1 MVQLY
6 RHVCSSD
13 VLGSVGVIT
22 YRLGPDDGTLSVRT
36 QRTGAAAMAGHNLL
50 IHATRWDATIELG
63 AATRVEIE
71 VDGSSL
77 RVIDGSGGMQALQ
90 DEDIENIEQ
99 TIDDEV
105 LHGRPVTF
113 RSAEVEPQG
122 AGLHVRGELTLN
134 GKSEPL
140 AFDLAI
146 TADGGLE
153 AVAVVKQSDWGMKP
167 YSGLFGALKVVDEV
181 EVAIEARLPEP
192 QSE

>member
-50 IHATRWDATIELG
+50 IHATRWNATIGLG
-63 AATRVEIE
+63 PAARVEVE

-77 RVIDGSGGMQALQ
+77 RVIERSGGMQALQ
-90 DEDIENIEQ
+90 DEDKQNSEQ

-105 LHGRPVTF
+105 LHGELVTF
-113 RSAEVEPQG
+113 RSSKVEPQG
-122 AGLHVRGELTLN
+122 AGLRVDGDLTLN
-134 GKSEPL
+134 GATHPV
-140 AFDLAI
+140 AF
-146 TADGGLE
+146 
-153 AVAVVKQSDWGMKP
+153 
-167 YSGLFGALKVVDEV
+167 
-181 EVAIEARLPEP
+181 
-192 QSE
+192 